1 MTADDFRAFFGIKV
15 EYRRG
20 VHQDRLSAQ
29 LLKYLVR
36 QLIASHMRENQLVI
50 DDTAQRVEC
59 VQHHVGRAVDVVAV
73 SNINAG
79 VCDNIQSALCRR
91 LHNAQ
96 VTHVVKMNALIV
108 GMELDSEQSVCF
120 DEVKCF
126 VNVPAV
132 GMNRTRVVHSVS
144 AVDFCGQRVDSADL
158 CRRGSDGKHHADI
171 DVILL
176 HGLHQGVAF
185 GVRES
190 RCVSDP

>member
-96 VTHVVKMNALIV
+96 VTHVVKAMRYMGVRCIFNTHMHDLARSVDELNAEIDTPSLPLIFADSALIPLTCV
-108 GMELDSEQSVCF
+108 G
-120 DEVKCF
+120 
-126 VNVPAV
+126 AV
-132 GMNRTRVVHSVS
+132 AT
-144 AVDFCGQRVDSADL
+144 
-158 CRRGSDGKHHADI
+158 GSTTLI
-171 DVILL
+171 
-176 HGLHQGVAF
+176 
-185 GVRES
+185 S
-190 RCVSDP
+190 M